1 MNNNITVEPFQMET
15 SRTAAAVVT
24 RLTAAMGLSHHGN
37 IAYGEQT
44 LMANYVY
51 NSRSYKTVYTL
62 MDADGAVMN
71 SYEEED
77 GVLPTLFTSPS
88 GEAFVSVV
96 PYHPDKELE
105 ISIPVFN
112 REQTEKPKGNRPFTG
127 KFIGI
132 VKDAAVFYDND
143 QWSSEKPDKML
154 TIVFKDGVIKKKNNI
169 KIASPTHNKV
179 YVADNEIHLLRE
191 VNKKWIHRQINEKGE
206 EIKRRELDLGN
217 HYAREI
223 ITCSFEETSCLLADD
238 KNGLLTL
245 LLVDAAGAVTRKEL
259 FNLGNPIFN
268 TWRAVR
274 IGPGTFAIRFN
285 TEFGNGW
292 MVIRKHQLVELFY
305 SKDVQ
310 GYKNL
315 LTGEVISIPTNE
327 KLILS
332 GLNKTRE
339 NALAVIIY
347 PKADKPK
354 EQKTLF
360 IINRTIT
367 ADGNGCTKAGI

>member
-1 MNNNITVEPFQMET
+1 MNNNITVEPFQIET
-15 SRTAAAVVT
+15 TRTAIAVVT
-24 RLTAAMGLSHHGN
+24 RLTTAMGVSHHSN
-37 IAYGEQT
+37 ITYGEQT

-62 MDADGAVMN
+62 IDADGAVMN
-71 SYEEED
+71 SCEEED

-105 ISIPVFN
+105 ISIPVFS

-127 KFIGI
+127 KFMGI
-132 VKDAAVFYDND
+132 VQDAAVFYDKD
-143 QWSSEKPDKML
+143 QWSSAKPDKML

-169 KIASPTHNKV
+169 KIAPPTQNKV
-179 YVADNEIHLLRE
+179 YVADNEIHLL
-191 VNKKWIHRQINEKGE
+191 KKMNDLWIHRQINEKGE
-206 EIKRRELDLGN
+206 EIKRRELDLGG
-217 HYAREI
+217 HHARDI
-223 ITCSFEETSCLLADD
+223 ITCSFKEVSCLLADD
-238 KNGLLTL
+238 DNGRLAL
-245 LLVDAAGAVTRKEL
+245 LLVDTAGAVTRKEL
-259 FNLGNPIFN
+259 FNLGDPIFN
-268 TWRAVR
+268 TWQAVR
-274 IGPGTFAIRFN
+274 IGPDTFAIRFN

-292 MVIRKHQLVELFY
+292 MVVRNHQLVELFY
-305 SKDVQ
+305 SKGVQ

-315 LTGEVISIPTNE
+315 LAGDVISIPAEE

-339 NALAVIIY
+339 NALAVTVY
-347 PKADKPK
+347 LKSDKPK

-367 ADGNGCTKAGI
+367 TDGNG

>member
-1 MNNNITVEPFQMET
+1 MNNNITVEPFQIET
-15 SRTAAAVVT
+15 TRTALAVVT
-24 RLTAAMGLSHHGN
+24 HLTATTGVSHRDN
-37 IAYGEQT
+37 ITYGEQT

-62 MDADGAVMN
+62 MDADGTVIN

-127 KFIGI
+127 NFMNV
-132 VKDAAVFYDND
+132 VKDTAVFYDKD

-154 TIVFKDGVIKKKNNI
+154 TIVFKDGIIKKKNNI
-169 KIASPTHNKV
+169 KIPPPAHNKI

-191 VNKKWIHRQINEKGE
+191 VNEQWIHRQINEKGE
-206 EIKRRELDLGN
+206 EVKRRELDMGR
-217 HYAREI
+217 HYARDI
-223 ITCSFEETSCLLADD
+223 ITCSFEETSCLLADEE
-238 KNGLLTL
+238 NGLLAL
-245 LLVDAAGAVTRKEL
+245 LLVDTAGTVTRKEL
-259 FNLGNPIFN
+259 FDLGDPIFN
-268 TWRAVR
+268 TWCAVC

-292 MVIRKHQLVELFY
+292 MVVRNHQLVELFY
-305 SKDVQ
+305 SKGVQ

-315 LTGEVISIPTNE
+315 LTGEVISIPTE
-327 KLILS
+327 DKLILS

-339 NALAVIIY
+339 NALAAIIY
-347 PKADKPK
+347 LKSDKSK

-367 ADGNGCTKAGI
+367 TDGNG

>member
-1 MNNNITVEPFQMET
+1 MNNNITVEPFQIET
-15 SRTAAAVVT
+15 TRTAGAIVT
-24 RLTAAMGLSHHGN
+24 RLTAATGVTHHDN
-37 IAYGEQT
+37 ITCGEQT

-62 MDADGAVMN
+62 MDADGAVIN

-77 GVLPTLFTSPS
+77 GILPTLFTNPS

-105 ISIPVFN
+105 ISIPVFS
-112 REQTEKPKGNRPFTG
+112 REQTEMPKGNRPFTG
-127 KFIGI
+127 KFINV

-143 QWSSEKPDKML
+143 QWSSAKPDKML

-169 KIASPTHNKV
+169 KIAPPAHNKV
-179 YVADNEIHLLRE
+179 YIADNEIHLL
-191 VNKKWIHRQINEKGE
+191 KKVDEMWVHRQINEKGE
-206 EIKRRELDLGN
+206 EIKRRELDLGR

-223 ITCSFEETSCLLADD
+223 VTCSFEGTSFLLAADE
-238 KNGLLTL
+238 NGLLAL
-245 LLVDAAGAVTRKEL
+245 LLVDTAGAAVSQEL
-259 FNLGNPIFN
+259 FNLGDPVFN
-268 TWRAVR
+268 TWPAAC
-274 IGPGTFAIRFN
+274 IGPRTSAIRFN

-292 MVIRKHQLVELFY
+292 MVLRDHQLVELFY
-305 SKDVQ
+305 SKGVQ

-315 LTGEVISIPTNE
+315 LSGEVISIPTDG

-347 PKADKPK
+347 PKSDKSK

-367 ADGNGCTKAGI
+367 TNGNG